1 MAGAECSREKEVDG
15 CCGEGDRGSE
25 ETGNG
30 SVGGGRRAV
39 AVVIE
44 SVR

>member
-1 MAGAECSREKEVDG
+1 MAGAECSREREVDG
-15 CCGEGDRGSE
+15 CCGEGDCGSE

-39 AVVIE
+39 AAVVG